1 MHVKKEEEEEEHEQ
15 RSRRAIKVALNLL
28 VKSPR
33 STLERYNK
41 SISSDDGSSVISSSA
56 SSSDLGK
63 LEEEQEGVKREK
75 FPFLA
80 VNQKEQPNNRFVLGE
95 TLPLPRAEKSILV
108 SKIDDENDD
117 DENYPIVYQVCE
129 AILEED
135 VKKCERSCTAAMGVL
150 KRATVFP
157 SSLVRPGLSKKREE
171 KNLERVVAEKERDES
186 NNEESCEVNKEGA
199 LEENYSYLYVVKKE
213 EEANLSPIERIFGP
227 VSEDVL
233 AVARVKFI
241 SRDDDDDV

>member
-1 MHVKKEEEEEEHEQ
+1 
-15 RSRRAIKVALNLL
+15 VALNLL
-28 VKSPR
+28 VKSSR

-56 SSSDLGK
+56 SSSDLGQ
-63 LEEEQEGVKREK
+63 LGEEQEGVIFNKREK

-80 VNQKEQPNNRFVLGE
+80 VNQKEQPDNRFVLGE

-135 VKKCERSCTAAMGVL
+135 V
-150 KRATVFP
+150 
-157 SSLVRPGLSKKREE
+157 
-171 KNLERVVAEKERDES
+171 
-186 NNEESCEVNKEGA
+186 
-199 LEENYSYLYVVKKE
+199 
-213 EEANLSPIERIFGP
+213 
-227 VSEDVL
+227 
-233 AVARVKFI
+233 
-241 SRDDDDDV
+241 

>member
-1 MHVKKEEEEEEHEQ
+1 M
-15 RSRRAIKVALNLL
+15 ALNLL

-80 VNQKEQPNNRFVLGE
+80 VNQKEQPPDNRFVLGE

-117 DENYPIVYQVCE
+117 DETYPIVYQV
-129 AILEED
+129 
-135 VKKCERSCTAAMGVL
+135 
-150 KRATVFP
+150 
-157 SSLVRPGLSKKREE
+157 
-171 KNLERVVAEKERDES
+171 
-186 NNEESCEVNKEGA
+186 
-199 LEENYSYLYVVKKE
+199 
-213 EEANLSPIERIFGP
+213 
-227 VSEDVL
+227 
-233 AVARVKFI
+233 
-241 SRDDDDDV
+241 